1 MTDLINTLTK
11 LRRPQ
16 LLLLAARDLAGQEQ
30 HKQRH
35 DFTGCGHP
43 NGPLHGLLNL
53 EACLNEKRRARQA
66 DYSVQQHIEILAA
79 LLGACSPSV
88 Q

>member
-1 MTDLINTLTK
+1 MNDLINTLTK
-11 LRRPQ
+11 MRRPK
-16 LLLLAARDLAGQEQ
+16 LLLQAARDLAGQGQ
-30 HKQRH
+30 NDQRH
-35 DFTGCGHP
+35 DFTGYGHP
-43 NGPLHGLLNL
+43 NGPVHGLLDL

-79 LLGACSPSV
+79 LLGACQPSV